1 MSVKTKGLLGDI
13 NKANVLHSPVQ
24 VKNLNFNSY
33 IYIFILSI
41 KYAKQSNTQ
50 VHLLFKVIK
59 WFYFAKGVLELPPS
73 ETLEHN
79 SLLIC

>member
-13 NKANVLHSPVQ
+13 NKANALHKPVQ

-41 KYAKQSNTQ
+41 KYAKQSKRQ
-50 VHLLFKVIK
+50 VHLLPKVIK
-59 WFYFAKGVLELPPS
+59 WFYFLEGVLELPPS
-73 ETLEHN
+73 KTLEHN
-79 SLLIC
+79 SMLIC